1 MAGVRSMLARVARL
15 EAKVSP
21 WTRLIGPIE
30 EFEEEIRVGI
40 AEGRYDPRDMPI
52 VLASVKRWTHQTL

>member
-1 MAGVRSMLARVARL
+1 MAGVRSMLSRVARL

-30 EFEEEIRVGI
+30 EFEAEVQAGI
-40 AEGRYDPRDMPI
+40 AEGRYDLRDMPLI
-52 VLASVKRWTHQTL
+52 LACVKRWTRQTL